1 MIAAK
6 QKKFLLH
13 RSLNNDSCKFVK
25 KIYKKI
31 SESLSAIPK
40 AEALQ
45 QIDAKQGEYPETHPV
60 EFGNMDTR

>member
-31 SESLSAIPK
+31 SDSLSAIPK
-40 AEALQ
+40 TEALQ
-45 QIDAKQGEYPETHPV
+45 
-60 EFGNMDTR
+60 